1 MTGVKQGD
9 FEGAVGESW
18 EVDGPEGTIVPL
30 TLEVV
35 QPLPRATREG
45 GAFRLEWSGPG
56 DLVLPQATYAF
67 SRGGER
73 SDIFIVPIAR
83 VEDRIRYE
91 ALFM

>member
-18 EVDGPEGTIVPL
+18 DVEGPEGTVPL
-30 TLEVV
+30 RLEAV
-35 QPLPRATREG
+35 QTLPRAMRDE

-56 DLVLPQATYAF
+56 DLTLPQATYPF
-67 SRGGER
+67 SRDGER
-73 SDIFIVPIAR
+73 CDIFIVPIAR

-91 ALFM
+91 ALFV